1 MKKILKPLLIVI
13 AIIVVGALLIKP
25 TLNKINYGIDLQGG
39 FEILYKIEPLEK
51 GKEITEDDLDKT
63 YKAIVNRID
72 TLGVSEPVIAFEGDN
87 LIRIQLPGVSN
98 EEEARQRISTT
109 AVLSFRDTNDKL
121 LMTSDIL
128 GNNGAS
134 LTQDSQSFQYEVKL
148 DIKDTT
154 KFYEV
159 TKKISERSNGNNMIV
174 IWLDYDEE
182 LDSYEN
188 EKETCG
194 KDSNMKCISAASVKE
209 GLDGGSVV
217 IQGNFTKEEAQTLV
231 DLINS
236 GSLPTKLSEE
246 ATPKSVSP
254 SFGAETI
261 TKTGIAGI
269 ITFALIALILIFKYR
284 ISGVIGTVCLFVYAL
299 LVFIIY
305 NAVGGV
311 LTLTGIAA
319 LVLGIGIGMAVDSI
333 IISNDRIKD
342 ELRKG
347 KKLIP
352 AVNEGSKNS
361 LKAIIDANVTTLLA
375 GIILYIFGESSVK
388 GFATMLIITIF
399 VTIFACVILYRIL
412 QIMTV
417 KTKLFNDKEKL
428 FIGKV
433 KEIKKFNYAKFAKKP
448 IIVSLSIMAIGLIF
462 VLVRGFNFGVDF
474 TGGTQINLSSS
485 EPLNFNKINE
495 IVKDYDLRDYDTY
508 LNSKTEGYLKLNDT
522 LEEKDEIKIKSEL
535 KALGVDTS
543 VNEISNLVTSN
554 LTKNAI
560 KALLYSMLAII
571 IYVAIR
577 FNFNYAISGILMLV
591 HDLLITLS
599 IFAIF
604 NISVDFIIVASLLT
618 IVGYSINDTIV
629 VFDRIRDNRNK
640 LYKNRKK
647 LTDEELENLVNLSSN
662 ETITRNVWT
671 SITTIA
677 AIVILLCVG
686 LNDILTFNIAILVG
700 LIAGTISSLLIAP
713 KVWMLLERRSMKRP
727 EEDDDDELTEMKVK
741 GVNF

>member
-13 AIIVVGALLIKP
+13 AIITLGAFLIKP
-25 TLNKINYGIDLQGG
+25 TLKNISYGIDLQGG

-51 GKEITEDDLDKT
+51 GKELTEDDLDKT
-63 YKAIVNRID
+63 YTAIVNRID
-72 TLGVSEPVIAFEGDN
+72 TLGVSEPVIAFEGNN

-134 LTQDSQSFQYEVKL
+134 LTQDSKSFQYEVKL
-148 DIKDTT
+148 DIKDTA

-159 TKKISERSNGNNMIV
+159 TKKISQRTNGNNMIV
-174 IWLDYDEE
+174 IWLDYNEE

-188 EKETCG
+188 EKLTCG

-269 ITFALIALILIFKYR
+269 ITFILISLILVFKYR
-284 ISGVIGTVCLFVYAL
+284 ISGLIGSVCLFVYAL
-299 LVFIIY
+299 LVFIVY

-319 LVLGIGIGMAVDSI
+319 LVLGIGMAVDSI

-352 AVNEGSKNS
+352 AVNEGSKSS

-375 GIILYIFGESSVK
+375 GVILYIFGESSVK

-399 VTIFACVILYRIL
+399 VTIFACVILYRVL

-417 KTKLFNDKEKL
+417 KTKVFNDNEKL
-428 FIGKV
+428 FIGSV
-433 KEIKKFNYAKFAKKP
+433 HEVRKFNYVKFAKKP
-448 IIVSLSIMAIGLIF
+448 IIVSLSIIAIGLIF

-485 EPLNFNKINE
+485 EPLNFNKIKE

-522 LEEKDEIKIKSEL
+522 LNEEDEIKVKSEL
-535 KALGVDTS
+535 KALGIDTS
-543 VNEISNLVTSN
+543 VNEISNLVTNN

-560 KALLYSMLAII
+560 KALVYSLIAII
-571 IYVAIR
+571 LYVTIR
-577 FNFNYAISGILMLV
+577 FNFNYAASGILMLL

-647 LTDEELENLVNLSSN
+647 LTEEELENLVNVSSN

-671 SITTIA
+671 SITTVA
-677 AIVILLCVG
+677 AIITLLCVG

-713 KVWMLLERRSMKRP
+713 RVWMLLERRSMDRP
-727 EEDDDDELTEMKVK
+727 EEEDDEPTEMKVK

>member
-13 AIIVVGALLIKP
+13 AIITLGAFLIKP
-25 TLNKINYGIDLQGG
+25 TLKNISYGIDLQGG

-51 GKEITEDDLDKT
+51 GKELTEDDLDKT
-63 YKAIVNRID
+63 YTAIVNRID
-72 TLGVSEPVIAFEGDN
+72 TLGVSEPVIAFEGNN

-134 LTQDSQSFQYEVKL
+134 LTQDSKSFQYEVKL
-148 DIKDTT
+148 DIKDTA

-159 TKKISERSNGNNMIV
+159 TKKISQRTNGNNMIV
-174 IWLDYDEE
+174 IWLDYNEE

-188 EKETCG
+188 EKLTCG

-269 ITFALIALILIFKYR
+269 ITFILISLILVFKYR
-284 ISGVIGTVCLFVYAL
+284 ISGLIGSVCLFVYAL

-319 LVLGIGIGMAVDSI
+319 LVLGIGMAVDSI

-352 AVNEGSKNS
+352 AVNEGSKSS

-375 GIILYIFGESSVK
+375 GVILYIFGESSVK

-399 VTIFACVILYRIL
+399 VTIFACVILYRVL

-417 KTKLFNDKEKL
+417 KTKVFNDNEKL
-428 FIGKV
+428 FIGSV
-433 KEIKKFNYAKFAKKP
+433 HEVRKFNYVKFAKKP
-448 IIVSLSIMAIGLIF
+448 IIVSLSIIAIGLIF

-485 EPLNFNKINE
+485 EPLNFNKIKE

-522 LEEKDEIKIKSEL
+522 LNEEDEIKVKSEL
-535 KALGVDTS
+535 KALGIDTS
-543 VNEISNLVTSN
+543 VNEISNLVTNN

-560 KALLYSMLAII
+560 KALIYSIIAII
-571 IYVAIR
+571 LYVTIR
-577 FNFNYAISGILMLV
+577 FNFNYAASGILMLL

-640 LYKNRKK
+640 LYKNKKK
-647 LTDEELENLVNLSSN
+647 LTEEELENLVNVSSN

-671 SITTIA
+671 SITTVA
-677 AIVILLCVG
+677 AIITLLCVG
-686 LNDILTFNIAILVG
+686 LNDILTFNIAILIG

-713 KVWMLLERRSMKRP
+713 KVWMLLERRSMDRP
-727 EEDDDDELTEMKVK
+727 EEEDDEPTEMKVK

>member
-13 AIIVVGALLIKP
+13 VIITLGAFLIKP
-25 TLNKINYGIDLQGG
+25 TLKNISYGIDLQGG

-51 GKEITEDDLDKT
+51 GKELTEEDLDKT
-63 YKAIVNRID
+63 YTAIVNRID
-72 TLGVSEPVIAFEGDN
+72 TLGVSEPVIAFEGNN

-134 LTQDSQSFQYEVKL
+134 LTQDSKSFQYEVKL
-148 DIKDTT
+148 DIKDTA

-159 TKKISERSNGNNMIV
+159 TKKISQRTNGNNMIV
-174 IWLDYDEE
+174 IWLDYNEE

-188 EKETCG
+188 EKLTCG

-269 ITFALIALILIFKYR
+269 ITFILISLILVFKYR
-284 ISGVIGTVCLFVYAL
+284 ISGLIGSVCLFVYAL

-319 LVLGIGIGMAVDSI
+319 LVLGIGMAVDSI

-352 AVNEGSKNS
+352 AVNEGSKSS
-361 LKAIIDANVTTLLA
+361 LKAIIDANVTTLLV
-375 GIILYIFGESSVK
+375 GVILYIFGESSVK

-399 VTIFACVILYRIL
+399 VTIFACVILYRVL

-417 KTKLFNDKEKL
+417 KTKVFNDNEKL
-428 FIGKV
+428 FIGSV
-433 KEIKKFNYAKFAKKP
+433 HEIRKFNYAKFAKKP
-448 IIVSLSIMAIGLIF
+448 IIVSLSIITIGLIF

-485 EPLNFNKINE
+485 EPLNFNKIKE

-522 LEEKDEIKIKSEL
+522 LNEEDEIKVKSEL
-535 KALGVDTS
+535 KALGIDTS
-543 VNEISNLVTSN
+543 VNEISNLVTNN

-560 KALLYSMLAII
+560 KALIYSIIAII
-571 IYVAIR
+571 LYVTIR
-577 FNFNYAISGILMLV
+577 FNFNYAASGILMLL

-640 LYKNRKK
+640 LYKNKKK
-647 LTDEELENLVNLSSN
+647 LTEEELENLVNVSSN

-671 SITTIA
+671 SITTVT
-677 AIVILLCVG
+677 AIITLLCVG

-713 KVWMLLERRSMKRP
+713 KVWMLLERRSMDRP
-727 EEDDDDELTEMKVK
+727 EEEDDEPTEMKVK

>member
-13 AIIVVGALLIKP
+13 AIITLGAFLIKP
-25 TLNKINYGIDLQGG
+25 TLKNISYGIDLQGG

-51 GKEITEDDLDKT
+51 GKELTEDDLDKT
-63 YKAIVNRID
+63 YTAIVNRID
-72 TLGVSEPVIAFEGDN
+72 TLGVSEPVIAFEGNN

-134 LTQDSQSFQYEVKL
+134 LTQDSKSFQYEVKL
-148 DIKDTT
+148 DIKDTA

-159 TKKISERSNGNNMIV
+159 TKKISQRTNGNNMIV
-174 IWLDYDEE
+174 IWLDYNEE

-188 EKETCG
+188 EKLTCG

-269 ITFALIALILIFKYR
+269 ITFILISLILVFKYR
-284 ISGVIGTVCLFVYAL
+284 ISGLIGSVCLFVYAL

-319 LVLGIGIGMAVDSI
+319 LVLGIGMAVDSI

-352 AVNEGSKNS
+352 AVNEGSKSS

-375 GIILYIFGESSVK
+375 GVILYIFGESSVK

-417 KTKLFNDKEKL
+417 KTKAFNEKEKL
-428 FIGKV
+428 FIGSV
-433 KEIKKFNYAKFAKKP
+433 HEVRKFNYAKFAKKP
-448 IIVSLSIMAIGLIF
+448 IIVSLSIIAIGLIF

-485 EPLNFNKINE
+485 EPLNFNKIKE

-522 LEEKDEIKIKSEL
+522 LNEEDEIKVKSEL
-535 KALGVDTS
+535 KALGIDTS
-543 VNEISNLVTSN
+543 VNEISNLVTNN

-560 KALLYSMLAII
+560 KALVYSLIAII
-571 IYVAIR
+571 LYVTIR
-577 FNFNYAISGILMLV
+577 FNFNYAASGILMLL

-629 VFDRIRDNRNK
+629 VFDRIRDNRKK

-647 LTDEELENLVNLSSN
+647 LTDEELENLVNVSSN

-677 AIVILLCVG
+677 AIITLLCVG
-686 LNDILTFNIAILVG
+686 LNDILTFNIAILIG

-713 KVWMLLERRSMKRP
+713 KVWMLLERRSMDRP
-727 EEDDDDELTEMKVK
+727 EEEDDEPTEMKVK

>member
-13 AIIVVGALLIKP
+13 AIITLGAFLIKP
-25 TLNKINYGIDLQGG
+25 TLKNISYGIDLQGG

-51 GKEITEDDLDKT
+51 GKELTEDDLDKT
-63 YKAIVNRID
+63 YTAIVNRID
-72 TLGVSEPVIAFEGDN
+72 TLGVSEPVIAFEGNN

-134 LTQDSQSFQYEVKL
+134 LTQDSKSFQYEVKL
-148 DIKDTT
+148 DIKDTA

-159 TKKISERSNGNNMIV
+159 TKKISQRTNGNNMIV
-174 IWLDYDEE
+174 IWLDYNEE

-188 EKETCG
+188 EKLTCG

-269 ITFALIALILIFKYR
+269 ITFILISLILVFKYR
-284 ISGVIGTVCLFVYAL
+284 ISGLIGSVCLFVYAL

-319 LVLGIGIGMAVDSI
+319 LVLGIGMAVDSI

-352 AVNEGSKNS
+352 AVNEGSKSS

-375 GIILYIFGESSVK
+375 GVILYIFGESSVK

-399 VTIFACVILYRIL
+399 VTIFACVILYRVL

-417 KTKLFNDKEKL
+417 KTKVFNDNEKL
-428 FIGKV
+428 FIGSV
-433 KEIKKFNYAKFAKKP
+433 HEVRKFNYAKFAKKP
-448 IIVSLSIMAIGLIF
+448 IIVSLSIIAIGLIF

-485 EPLNFNKINE
+485 EPLNFNKIKE

-522 LEEKDEIKIKSEL
+522 LNEEDEIKVKSEL
-535 KALGVDTS
+535 KALGIDTS
-543 VNEISNLVTSN
+543 VNEISNLVTNN

-560 KALLYSMLAII
+560 KALIYSIIAII
-571 IYVAIR
+571 LYVTIR
-577 FNFNYAISGILMLV
+577 FNFNYAASGILMLL

-640 LYKNRKK
+640 LYKNKKK
-647 LTDEELENLVNLSSN
+647 LTEEELENLVNVSSN

-671 SITTIA
+671 SITTVT
-677 AIVILLCVG
+677 AIITLLCVG

-713 KVWMLLERRSMKRP
+713 KVWMLLERRSMDRP
-727 EEDDDDELTEMKVK
+727 EEEDDEPTEMKVK

>member
-319 LVLGIGIGMAVDSI
+319 LVLGIGMAVDSI

-629 VFDRIRDNRNK
+629 VFDRIRDNRDK

>member
-13 AIIVVGALLIKP
+13 AIITLGAFLIKP
-25 TLNKINYGIDLQGG
+25 TLKNISYGIDLQGG

-51 GKEITEDDLDKT
+51 GKELTEDDLDKT
-63 YKAIVNRID
+63 YTAIVNRID
-72 TLGVSEPVIAFEGDN
+72 TLGVSEPVIAFEGNN

-134 LTQDSQSFQYEVKL
+134 LTQDSKSFQYEVKL
-148 DIKDTT
+148 DIKDTA

-159 TKKISERSNGNNMIV
+159 TKKISQRTNGNNMIV
-174 IWLDYDEE
+174 IWLDYNEE

-188 EKETCG
+188 EKLTCG

-269 ITFALIALILIFKYR
+269 ITFILISLILVFKYR
-284 ISGVIGTVCLFVYAL
+284 ISGLIGSVCLFVYAL
-299 LVFIIY
+299 LVFIVY

-319 LVLGIGIGMAVDSI
+319 LVLGIGMAVDSI

-352 AVNEGSKNS
+352 AINEGSKSS

-375 GIILYIFGESSVK
+375 GVILYIFGESSVK

-399 VTIFACVILYRIL
+399 ITIFACVILYRVL

-417 KTKLFNDKEKL
+417 KTKVFNDNEKL
-428 FIGKV
+428 FIGSV
-433 KEIKKFNYAKFAKKP
+433 YEVRKFNYVKFAKKP
-448 IIVSLSIMAIGLIF
+448 IIVSLSIIAIGLIF

-485 EPLNFNKINE
+485 EPLNFNKIKE

-522 LEEKDEIKIKSEL
+522 LNEEDEIKVKSEL
-535 KALGVDTS
+535 KALGIDTS
-543 VNEISNLVTSN
+543 ANEISNLVTNN

-560 KALLYSMLAII
+560 KALIYSIIAII
-571 IYVAIR
+571 LYVTIR
-577 FNFNYAISGILMLV
+577 FNFNYAASGILMLL

-647 LTDEELENLVNLSSN
+647 LTEEELENLVNVSSN
-662 ETITRNVWT
+662 ETIMRNVWT
-671 SITTIA
+671 SITTVA
-677 AIVILLCVG
+677 AIITLLCVG

-713 KVWMLLERRSMKRP
+713 KVWMLLERRSMDRP
-727 EEDDDDELTEMKVK
+727 EEEDDEPTEMKVK

>member
-13 AIIVVGALLIKP
+13 AIITLGAFLIKP
-25 TLNKINYGIDLQGG
+25 TLKNISYGIDLQGG

-51 GKEITEDDLDKT
+51 GKELTEDDLDKT
-63 YKAIVNRID
+63 YTAIVNRID
-72 TLGVSEPVIAFEGDN
+72 TLGVSEPVIAFEGNN

-134 LTQDSQSFQYEVKL
+134 LTQDSKSFQYEVKL
-148 DIKDTT
+148 DIKDTA

-159 TKKISERSNGNNMIV
+159 TKKISQRTNGNNMIV
-174 IWLDYDEE
+174 IWLDYNEE

-261 TKTGIAGI
+261 TKTGIAGL
-269 ITFALIALILIFKYR
+269 ITFILITLILVFKYR
-284 ISGVIGTVCLFVYAL
+284 ISGLIGSVCLFVYSL

-319 LVLGIGIGMAVDSI
+319 LVLGIGMAVDSI

-352 AVNEGSKNS
+352 AVSEGSKSS

-375 GIILYIFGESSVK
+375 GVILYIFGESSVK

-399 VTIFACVILYRIL
+399 ITIFACVILYRVL

-417 KTKLFNDKEKL
+417 KTKVFNENEKL
-428 FIGKV
+428 FIGNV
-433 KEIKKFNYAKFAKKP
+433 HEVRKFNYVKFAKKP

-485 EPLNFNKINE
+485 EPLNFDKIKE

-508 LNSKTEGYLKLNDT
+508 LNSKTEGYLKLNNT
-522 LEEKDEIKIKSEL
+522 LDEEDEIKVKSEL
-535 KALGVDTS
+535 KSLGIDTS
-543 VNEISNLVTSN
+543 ANEISNLVTSN

-560 KALLYSMLAII
+560 KALLYSMIVII
-571 IYVAIR
+571 LYVAIR
-577 FNFNYAISGILMLV
+577 FNFNYAISGILMLL

-647 LTDEELENLVNLSSN
+647 LTDEELENLVNISSN

-677 AIVILLCVG
+677 AIVTLLCVG

-713 KVWMLLERRSMKRP
+713 RVWMLLERRSIDRP
-727 EEDDDDELTEMKVK
+727 EEEDDEPIEMKVK

>member
-13 AIIVVGALLIKP
+13 AIITLGAFLIKP
-25 TLNKINYGIDLQGG
+25 TLKNISYGIDLQGG
-39 FEILYKIEPLEK
+39 FEILYKIEPLER
-51 GKEITEDDLDKT
+51 GKELTEDDLDKT
-63 YKAIVNRID
+63 YTAIVNRID
-72 TLGVSEPVIAFEGDN
+72 TLGVSEPVIAFEGNN

-134 LTQDSQSFQYEVKL
+134 LTQDSKSFQYEVKL
-148 DIKDTT
+148 DIKDTA

-159 TKKISERSNGNNMIV
+159 TKKISQRTNGNNMIV
-174 IWLDYDEE
+174 IWLDYNEE

-188 EKETCG
+188 EKLTCG

-269 ITFALIALILIFKYR
+269 ITFILISLILVFKYR
-284 ISGVIGTVCLFVYAL
+284 ISGLIGSVCLFVYAL

-319 LVLGIGIGMAVDSI
+319 LVLGIGMAVDSI

-352 AVNEGSKNS
+352 AVNEGSKSS

-375 GIILYIFGESSVK
+375 GVILYIFGESSVK

-417 KTKLFNDKEKL
+417 KTKAFNEKEKL
-428 FIGKV
+428 FIGSV
-433 KEIKKFNYAKFAKKP
+433 HEVRKFNYAKFAKKP
-448 IIVSLSIMAIGLIF
+448 IIVSLSIIAIGLIF

-485 EPLNFNKINE
+485 EPLNFNKIKE

-522 LEEKDEIKIKSEL
+522 LNEEDEIKVKSEL
-535 KALGVDTS
+535 KALGIDTS
-543 VNEISNLVTSN
+543 VNEISNLVTNN

-560 KALLYSMLAII
+560 KALLYSIIAII
-571 IYVAIR
+571 LYVTIR
-577 FNFNYAISGILMLV
+577 FNFNYAASGILMLL

-629 VFDRIRDNRNK
+629 VFDRIRDNRKK

-647 LTDEELENLVNLSSN
+647 LTDEELENLVNVSSN

-677 AIVILLCVG
+677 AIVTLLCVG
-686 LNDILTFNIAILVG
+686 LNDILTFNIAILIG

-713 KVWMLLERRSMKRP
+713 RVWMLLERRSMDRP
-727 EEDDDDELTEMKVK
+727 EEEDDEPTEMKVK

>member
-13 AIIVVGALLIKP
+13 VIITLGAFLIKP
-25 TLNKINYGIDLQGG
+25 TLKNISYGIDLQGG

-51 GKEITEDDLDKT
+51 GKELTEEDLDKT
-63 YKAIVNRID
+63 YTAIVNRID
-72 TLGVSEPVIAFEGDN
+72 TLGVSEPVIAFEGNN

-134 LTQDSQSFQYEVKL
+134 LTQDSKSFQYEVKL
-148 DIKDTT
+148 DIKDTA

-159 TKKISERSNGNNMIV
+159 TKKISQRTNGNNMIV
-174 IWLDYDEE
+174 IWLDYNEE

-188 EKETCG
+188 EKLTCG

-269 ITFALIALILIFKYR
+269 ITFILISLILVFKYR
-284 ISGVIGTVCLFVYAL
+284 ISGLIGSVCLFVYAL

-319 LVLGIGIGMAVDSI
+319 LVLGIGMAVDSI

-352 AVNEGSKNS
+352 AVNEGSKSS
-361 LKAIIDANVTTLLA
+361 LKAIIDANVTTLLV
-375 GIILYIFGESSVK
+375 GVILYIFGESSVK

-399 VTIFACVILYRIL
+399 VTIFACVILYRVL

-417 KTKLFNDKEKL
+417 KTKVFNDNEKL
-428 FIGKV
+428 FIGSV
-433 KEIKKFNYAKFAKKP
+433 HEVRKFNYVKFAKKP
-448 IIVSLSIMAIGLIF
+448 IIVSLSIITIGLIF

-485 EPLNFNKINE
+485 EPLNFNKIKE

-522 LEEKDEIKIKSEL
+522 LNEEDEIKVKSEL
-535 KALGVDTS
+535 KALGIDTS

-560 KALLYSMLAII
+560 KALIYSIIAII
-571 IYVAIR
+571 LYVTIR
-577 FNFNYAISGILMLV
+577 FNFNYAASGILMLL

-640 LYKNRKK
+640 LYKNKKK
-647 LTDEELENLVNLSSN
+647 LTEEELENLVNVSSN

-671 SITTIA
+671 SITTVA
-677 AIVILLCVG
+677 AIITLLCVG

-713 KVWMLLERRSMKRP
+713 KVWMLLERRSMDRP
-727 EEDDDDELTEMKVK
+727 EEEDDEPTEMKVK

>member
-1 MKKILKPLLIVI
+1 MKKILKPLIIVI
-13 AIIVVGALLIKP
+13 AIITLGAFLIKP
-25 TLNKINYGIDLQGG
+25 TLNKISYGIDLQGG

-72 TLGVSEPVIAFEGDN
+72 TLGVSEPVIAFEGSN

-128 GNNGAS
+128 GNSGAS

-148 DIKDTT
+148 DIKDTS

-174 IWLDYDEE
+174 IWLDYNEE

-209 GLDGGSVV
+209 GLNSGSVV

-269 ITFALIALILIFKYR
+269 ITFIAIALILIFKYR
-284 ISGVIGTVCLFVYAL
+284 LSGVIGTVCLFVYAL
-299 LVFIIY
+299 LVFIVY

-319 LVLGIGIGMAVDSI
+319 LVLGIGMAVDSI

-342 ELRKG
+342 ELRNG
-347 KKLIP
+347 KKIIP
-352 AVNEGSKNS
+352 ATTEGSKNS

-412 QIMTV
+412 QIMVV
-417 KTKLFNDKEKL
+417 KTKLFNGKEKL
-428 FIGKV
+428 FIGKTH
-433 KEIKKFNYAKFAKKP
+433 ETKKFNYVKFSKKP
-448 IIVSLSIMAIGLIF
+448 IIVSLSIISIGLIF

-474 TGGTQINLSSS
+474 TGGTQINLTSSS
-485 EPLNFNKINE
+485 NLNFNKIKE

-522 LEEKDEIKIKSEL
+522 LDEKEEIKIKSEL
-535 KALGVDTS
+535 KELGVETS
-543 VNEISNLVTSN
+543 INEISNLVTSN

-560 KALLYSMLAII
+560 KALLYSMIAII
-571 IYVAIR
+571 LYVAIR
-577 FNFNYAISGILMLV
+577 FNINYAISGILMLV

-629 VFDRIRDNRNK
+629 VFDRIRDNRK
-640 LYKNRKK
+640 KMYKNKKK
-647 LTDEELENLVNLSSN
+647 LTNEELENLVNLSSN
-662 ETITRNVWT
+662 ETFSRNLWT

-700 LIAGTISSLLIAP
+700 LIAGTVSSLLIAP
-713 KVWMLLERRSMKRP
+713 RVWMLLERRSMNRP
-727 EEDDDDELTEMKVK
+727 EEEDDEPIEMKVK

>member
-13 AIIVVGALLIKP
+13 AIITLGAFLIKP
-25 TLNKINYGIDLQGG
+25 TLKNISYGIDLQGG

-51 GKEITEDDLDKT
+51 GKELTEDDLDKT
-63 YKAIVNRID
+63 YTAIVNRID
-72 TLGVSEPVIAFEGDN
+72 TLGVSEPVIAFEGNN

-134 LTQDSQSFQYEVKL
+134 LTQDSKSFQYEVKL
-148 DIKDTT
+148 DIKDTA

-159 TKKISERSNGNNMIV
+159 TKKISQRTNGNNMIV
-174 IWLDYDEE
+174 IWLDYNEE

-261 TKTGIAGI
+261 TKTGIAGL
-269 ITFALIALILIFKYR
+269 ITFVLITLILVFKYR
-284 ISGVIGTVCLFVYAL
+284 ISGFIGSVCLFVYSL

-319 LVLGIGIGMAVDSI
+319 LVLGIGMAVDSI

-352 AVNEGSKNS
+352 AVSEGSKSS

-375 GIILYIFGESSVK
+375 GVILYIFGESSVK

-399 VTIFACVILYRIL
+399 ITIFACVILYRVL

-417 KTKLFNDKEKL
+417 KTKAFNENEKL
-428 FIGKV
+428 FIGNV
-433 KEIKKFNYAKFAKKP
+433 HEVRKFNYVKFAKKP

-485 EPLNFNKINE
+485 EPLNFDKIKD

-522 LEEKDEIKIKSEL
+522 LDEEDEIKVKSEL
-535 KALGVDTS
+535 KSLGIDTS
-543 VNEISNLVTSN
+543 ANEISNLVTSN

-560 KALLYSMLAII
+560 KALLYSMIVII
-571 IYVAIR
+571 LYVAIR
-577 FNFNYAISGILMLV
+577 FNFNYAISGILMLL

-618 IVGYSINDTIV
+618 IVGYSINNTIV

-647 LTDEELENLVNLSSN
+647 LTDEELENLVNISSN

-671 SITTIA
+671 SITTLA
-677 AIVILLCVG
+677 AIVTLLCVG

-713 KVWMLLERRSMKRP
+713 RVWMLLERRSMDRP
-727 EEDDDDELTEMKVK
+727 EEEDDEPIEMKVK

>member
-13 AIIVVGALLIKP
+13 AIITLGAFLIKP
-25 TLNKINYGIDLQGG
+25 TLKNISYGIDLQGG

-51 GKEITEDDLDKT
+51 GKELTEDDLDKT
-63 YKAIVNRID
+63 YTAIVNRID
-72 TLGVSEPVIAFEGDN
+72 TLGVSEPVIAFEGNN

-134 LTQDSQSFQYEVKL
+134 LTQDSKSFQYEVKL
-148 DIKDTT
+148 DIKDTA

-159 TKKISERSNGNNMIV
+159 TKKISQRTNGNNMIV
-174 IWLDYDEE
+174 IWLDYNEE

-261 TKTGIAGI
+261 TKTGIAGL
-269 ITFALIALILIFKYR
+269 ITFILITLILVFKYR
-284 ISGVIGTVCLFVYAL
+284 ISGFIGSVCLFVYSL

-319 LVLGIGIGMAVDSI
+319 LVLGIGMAVDSI

-352 AVNEGSKNS
+352 AVSEGSKSS

-375 GIILYIFGESSVK
+375 GVILYIFGESSVK

-399 VTIFACVILYRIL
+399 ITIFACVILYRVL

-417 KTKLFNDKEKL
+417 KTKAFNENEKL
-428 FIGKV
+428 FIGNV
-433 KEIKKFNYAKFAKKP
+433 HEVRKFNYVKFAKKP

-485 EPLNFNKINE
+485 EPLNFDKIKE

-522 LEEKDEIKIKSEL
+522 LDEEDEIKVKSEL
-535 KALGVDTS
+535 KSLGIDTS
-543 VNEISNLVTSN
+543 ANEISNLVTSN

-560 KALLYSMLAII
+560 KALLYSMIVII
-571 IYVAIR
+571 LYVAIR
-577 FNFNYAISGILMLV
+577 FNFNYAISGILMLL

-618 IVGYSINDTIV
+618 IVGYSINNTIV

-647 LTDEELENLVNLSSN
+647 LTDEELENLVNVSSN

-671 SITTIA
+671 SITTLA
-677 AIVILLCVG
+677 AIVTLLCVG

-713 KVWMLLERRSMKRP
+713 RVWMLLERRSMDRP
-727 EEDDDDELTEMKVK
+727 EEEDDEPIEMKVK

>member
-13 AIIVVGALLIKP
+13 AIITLGAFLIKP
-25 TLNKINYGIDLQGG
+25 TLKNISYGIDLQGG

-51 GKEITEDDLDKT
+51 GKELTEDDLDKT
-63 YKAIVNRID
+63 YTAIVNRID
-72 TLGVSEPVIAFEGDN
+72 TLGVSEPVIAFEGNN

-134 LTQDSQSFQYEVKL
+134 LTQDSKSFQYEVKL
-148 DIKDTT
+148 DIKDTA

-159 TKKISERSNGNNMIV
+159 TKKISQRTNGNNMIV
-174 IWLDYDEE
+174 IWLDYNEE

-188 EKETCG
+188 EKLTCG

-269 ITFALIALILIFKYR
+269 ITFILISLILVFKYR
-284 ISGVIGTVCLFVYAL
+284 ISGLIGSVCLFVYAL

-319 LVLGIGIGMAVDSI
+319 LVLGIGMAVDSI

-352 AVNEGSKNS
+352 AVSEGSKSS

-375 GIILYIFGESSVK
+375 GVILYIFGESSVK

-417 KTKLFNDKEKL
+417 KTKAFNEKEKL
-428 FIGKV
+428 FIGSV
-433 KEIKKFNYAKFAKKP
+433 HEVRKFNYAKFAKKP
-448 IIVSLSIMAIGLIF
+448 IIVSLSIIAIGLIF

-485 EPLNFNKINE
+485 EPLNFNKIKE

-522 LEEKDEIKIKSEL
+522 LNEEDEIKVKSEL
-535 KALGVDTS
+535 KALGIDTS
-543 VNEISNLVTSN
+543 VNEISNLVTNN

-560 KALLYSMLAII
+560 KALVYSLIAII
-571 IYVAIR
+571 LYVTIR
-577 FNFNYAISGILMLV
+577 FNFNYAASGILMLL

-629 VFDRIRDNRNK
+629 VFDRIRDNRKK

-647 LTDEELENLVNLSSN
+647 LTDEELENLVNVSSN

-677 AIVILLCVG
+677 AIVTLLCVG
-686 LNDILTFNIAILVG
+686 LNDILTFNIAILIG

-713 KVWMLLERRSMKRP
+713 RVWMLLERRSMDRP
-727 EEDDDDELTEMKVK
+727 EEEDDEPTEMKVK

>member
-13 AIIVVGALLIKP
+13 AIITLGAFLIKP
-25 TLNKINYGIDLQGG
+25 TLKNISYGIDLQGG

-51 GKEITEDDLDKT
+51 GKELTEDDLDKT
-63 YKAIVNRID
+63 YTAIVNRID
-72 TLGVSEPVIAFEGDN
+72 TLGVSEPVIAFEGNN

-134 LTQDSQSFQYEVKL
+134 LTQDSKSFQYEVKL
-148 DIKDTT
+148 DIKDTA

-159 TKKISERSNGNNMIV
+159 TKKISQRTNGNNMIV
-174 IWLDYDEE
+174 IWLDYNEE

-188 EKETCG
+188 EKLTCG

-269 ITFALIALILIFKYR
+269 ITFILISLILVFKYR
-284 ISGVIGTVCLFVYAL
+284 ISGLIGSVCLFVYAL

-319 LVLGIGIGMAVDSI
+319 LVLGIGMAVDSI

-352 AVNEGSKNS
+352 AVNEGSKSS

-375 GIILYIFGESSVK
+375 GVILYIFGESSVK

-399 VTIFACVILYRIL
+399 ITIFACVILYRVL

-417 KTKLFNDKEKL
+417 KTKVFNDNEKL
-428 FIGKV
+428 FIGSV
-433 KEIKKFNYAKFAKKP
+433 HEVRKFNYVKFAKKP
-448 IIVSLSIMAIGLIF
+448 IIVSLSIIAIGLIF

-485 EPLNFNKINE
+485 EPLNFNKIKE

-522 LEEKDEIKIKSEL
+522 LNEEDEIKVKSEL
-535 KALGVDTS
+535 KALGIDTS
-543 VNEISNLVTSN
+543 ANEISNLVTNN

-560 KALLYSMLAII
+560 KALIYSIIAII
-571 IYVAIR
+571 LYVTIR
-577 FNFNYAISGILMLV
+577 FNFNYAASGILMLL

-640 LYKNRKK
+640 LYKNKKK
-647 LTDEELENLVNLSSN
+647 LTEEELENLVNVSSN

-671 SITTIA
+671 SITTVA
-677 AIVILLCVG
+677 AIITLLCVG

-713 KVWMLLERRSMKRP
+713 KVWMLLERRSMDRP
-727 EEDDDDELTEMKVK
+727 EEEDDEPTEMKVK

>member
-13 AIIVVGALLIKP
+13 AIITLGAFLIKP
-25 TLNKINYGIDLQGG
+25 TLKNISYGIDLQGG

-51 GKEITEDDLDKT
+51 GKELTEDDLDKT
-63 YKAIVNRID
+63 YTAIVNRID
-72 TLGVSEPVIAFEGDN
+72 TLGVSEPVIAFEGNN

-134 LTQDSQSFQYEVKL
+134 LTQDSKSFQYEVKL
-148 DIKDTT
+148 DIKDTA

-159 TKKISERSNGNNMIV
+159 TKKISQRTNGNNMIV
-174 IWLDYDEE
+174 IWLDYNEE

-261 TKTGIAGI
+261 TKTGIAGL
-269 ITFALIALILIFKYR
+269 ITFVLITLILVFKYR
-284 ISGVIGTVCLFVYAL
+284 ISGFIGSVCLFVYSL

-319 LVLGIGIGMAVDSI
+319 LVLGIGMAVDSI

-352 AVNEGSKNS
+352 AVSEGSKSS

-375 GIILYIFGESSVK
+375 GVILYIFGESSVK

-399 VTIFACVILYRIL
+399 ITIFACVILYRVL

-417 KTKLFNDKEKL
+417 KTKAFNENEKL
-428 FIGKV
+428 FIGNV
-433 KEIKKFNYAKFAKKP
+433 HEVRKFNYVKFAKKP

-485 EPLNFNKINE
+485 EPLNFDKIKE

-522 LEEKDEIKIKSEL
+522 LDEEDEIKVKSEL
-535 KALGVDTS
+535 KSLGIDTS
-543 VNEISNLVTSN
+543 ANEISNLVTSN

-560 KALLYSMLAII
+560 KALLYSMIVII
-571 IYVAIR
+571 LYVAIR
-577 FNFNYAISGILMLV
+577 FNFNYAISGILMLL

-618 IVGYSINDTIV
+618 IVGYSINNTIV

-647 LTDEELENLVNLSSN
+647 LTDEELENLVNISSN

-671 SITTIA
+671 SITTLA
-677 AIVILLCVG
+677 AIVTLLCVG

-713 KVWMLLERRSMKRP
+713 RVWMLLERRSMDRP
-727 EEDDDDELTEMKVK
+727 EEEDDEPIEMKVK

>member
-13 AIIVVGALLIKP
+13 AIITLGAFLIKP
-25 TLNKINYGIDLQGG
+25 TLKNISYGIDLQGG

-51 GKEITEDDLDKT
+51 GKELTEDDLDKT
-63 YKAIVNRID
+63 YTAIVNRID
-72 TLGVSEPVIAFEGDN
+72 TLGVSEPVIAFEGNN

-134 LTQDSQSFQYEVKL
+134 LTQDSKSFQYEVKL
-148 DIKDTT
+148 DIKDTA

-159 TKKISERSNGNNMIV
+159 TKKISQRTNGNNMIV
-174 IWLDYDEE
+174 IWLDYNEE

-188 EKETCG
+188 EKLTCG

-269 ITFALIALILIFKYR
+269 ITFILISLILVFKYR
-284 ISGVIGTVCLFVYAL
+284 ISGLIGSVCLFVYAL

-319 LVLGIGIGMAVDSI
+319 LVLGIGMAVDSI

-352 AVNEGSKNS
+352 AVNEGSKSS

-375 GIILYIFGESSVK
+375 GVILYIFGESSVK

-399 VTIFACVILYRIL
+399 VTIFACVILYRVL

-417 KTKLFNDKEKL
+417 KTKAFNEKEKL
-428 FIGKV
+428 FIGSV
-433 KEIKKFNYAKFAKKP
+433 HEVRKFNYAKFAKKP
-448 IIVSLSIMAIGLIF
+448 IIVSLSIIAIGLIF

-485 EPLNFNKINE
+485 EPLNFNKIKE

-522 LEEKDEIKIKSEL
+522 LNEEDEIKVKSEL
-535 KALGVDTS
+535 KALGIDTS
-543 VNEISNLVTSN
+543 VNEISNLVTNN

-560 KALLYSMLAII
+560 KALVYSIIAII
-571 IYVAIR
+571 LYVTIR
-577 FNFNYAISGILMLV
+577 FNFNYAASGILMLL

-647 LTDEELENLVNLSSN
+647 LTEEELENLVNVSSN

-671 SITTIA
+671 SITTVA
-677 AIVILLCVG
+677 AIITLLCVG

-713 KVWMLLERRSMKRP
+713 KVWMLLERRSMDRP
-727 EEDDDDELTEMKVK
+727 EEEDDEPTEMKVK

>member
-13 AIIVVGALLIKP
+13 AIITLGAFLIKP
-25 TLNKINYGIDLQGG
+25 TLKNISYGIDLQGG

-51 GKEITEDDLDKT
+51 GKELTEDDLDKT
-63 YKAIVNRID
+63 YTAIVNRID
-72 TLGVSEPVIAFEGDN
+72 TLGVSEPVIAFEGNN

-134 LTQDSQSFQYEVKL
+134 LTQDSKSFQYEVKL
-148 DIKDTT
+148 DIKDTA

-159 TKKISERSNGNNMIV
+159 TKKISQRTNGNNMIV
-174 IWLDYDEE
+174 IWLDYNEE

-188 EKETCG
+188 EKLTCG

-269 ITFALIALILIFKYR
+269 ITFILISLILVFKYR
-284 ISGVIGTVCLFVYAL
+284 ISGLIGSVCLFVYAL

-319 LVLGIGIGMAVDSI
+319 LVLGIGMAVDSI

-352 AVNEGSKNS
+352 AVNEGSKSS

-375 GIILYIFGESSVK
+375 GVILYIFGESSVK

-417 KTKLFNDKEKL
+417 KTKAFNEKEKL
-428 FIGKV
+428 FIGSV
-433 KEIKKFNYAKFAKKP
+433 HEVRKFNYAKFAKKP
-448 IIVSLSIMAIGLIF
+448 IIVSLSIIAIGLIF

-485 EPLNFNKINE
+485 EPLNFNKIKE

-522 LEEKDEIKIKSEL
+522 LNKEDEIKVKSEL
-535 KALGVDTS
+535 KALGIDTS
-543 VNEISNLVTSN
+543 VNEISNLVTNN

-560 KALLYSMLAII
+560 KALVYSIIAII
-571 IYVAIR
+571 LYVTIR
-577 FNFNYAISGILMLV
+577 FNFNYAASGILMLL

-629 VFDRIRDNRNK
+629 VFDRIRDNRKK

-647 LTDEELENLVNLSSN
+647 LTDEELENLVNVSSN

-677 AIVILLCVG
+677 AIVTLLCVG
-686 LNDILTFNIAILVG
+686 LNDILTFNIAILIG

-713 KVWMLLERRSMKRP
+713 RVWMLLERRSMDRP
-727 EEDDDDELTEMKVK
+727 EEEDDEPTEMKVK

>member
-1 MKKILKPLLIVI
+1 M
-13 AIIVVGALLIKP
+13 
-25 TLNKINYGIDLQGG
+25 
-39 FEILYKIEPLEK
+39 
-51 GKEITEDDLDKT
+51 
-63 YKAIVNRID
+63 
-72 TLGVSEPVIAFEGDN
+72 
-87 LIRIQLPGVSN
+87 
-98 EEEARQRISTT
+98 
-109 AVLSFRDTNDKL
+109 LSFRDTNDKL

-134 LTQDSQSFQYEVKL
+134 LTQDSKSFQYEVKL
-148 DIKDTT
+148 DIKDTA

-159 TKKISERSNGNNMIV
+159 TKKISQRTNGNNMIV
-174 IWLDYDEE
+174 IWLDYNEE

-188 EKETCG
+188 EKLTCG

-269 ITFALIALILIFKYR
+269 ITFILISLILVFKYR
-284 ISGVIGTVCLFVYAL
+284 ISGLIGSVCLFVYAL

-319 LVLGIGIGMAVDSI
+319 LVLGIGMAVDSI

-352 AVNEGSKNS
+352 AVNEGSKSS
-361 LKAIIDANVTTLLA
+361 LKAIIDANVTTLLV
-375 GIILYIFGESSVK
+375 GVILYIFGESSVK

-399 VTIFACVILYRIL
+399 VTIFACVILYRVL

-417 KTKLFNDKEKL
+417 KTKVFNDNEKL
-428 FIGKV
+428 FIGSV
-433 KEIKKFNYAKFAKKP
+433 HEVRKFNYVKFAKKP
-448 IIVSLSIMAIGLIF
+448 IIVSLSIITIGLIF

-485 EPLNFNKINE
+485 EPLNFNKIKE

-522 LEEKDEIKIKSEL
+522 LNEEDEIKVKSEL
-535 KALGVDTS
+535 KALGIDTS

-560 KALLYSMLAII
+560 KALIYSIIAII
-571 IYVAIR
+571 LYVTIR
-577 FNFNYAISGILMLV
+577 FNFNYAASGILMLL

-640 LYKNRKK
+640 LYKNKKK
-647 LTDEELENLVNLSSN
+647 LTEEELENLVNVSSN

-671 SITTIA
+671 SITTVT
-677 AIVILLCVG
+677 AIITLLCVG

-713 KVWMLLERRSMKRP
+713 KVWMLLERRSMDRP
-727 EEDDDDELTEMKVK
+727 EEEDDEPTEMKVK

>member
-13 AIIVVGALLIKP
+13 VIITLGAFLIKP
-25 TLNKINYGIDLQGG
+25 TLKNISYGIDLQGG

-51 GKEITEDDLDKT
+51 GKELTEEDLDKT
-63 YKAIVNRID
+63 YTAIVNRID
-72 TLGVSEPVIAFEGDN
+72 TLGVSEPVIAFEGNN

-134 LTQDSQSFQYEVKL
+134 LTQDSKSFQYEVKL
-148 DIKDTT
+148 DIKDTA

-159 TKKISERSNGNNMIV
+159 TKKISQRTNGNNMIV
-174 IWLDYDEE
+174 IWLDYNEE

-188 EKETCG
+188 EKLTCG

-269 ITFALIALILIFKYR
+269 ITFILISLILVFKYR
-284 ISGVIGTVCLFVYAL
+284 ISGLIGSVCLFVYAL

-319 LVLGIGIGMAVDSI
+319 LVLGIGMAVDSI

-352 AVNEGSKNS
+352 AVNEGSKSS
-361 LKAIIDANVTTLLA
+361 LKAIIDANVTTLLV
-375 GIILYIFGESSVK
+375 GVILYIFGESSVK

-399 VTIFACVILYRIL
+399 VTIFACVILYRVL

-417 KTKLFNDKEKL
+417 KTKVFNDNEKL
-428 FIGKV
+428 FIGSV
-433 KEIKKFNYAKFAKKP
+433 HEVRKFNYVKFAKKP
-448 IIVSLSIMAIGLIF
+448 IIVSLSIITIGLIF

-485 EPLNFNKINE
+485 EPLNFNKIKE

-522 LEEKDEIKIKSEL
+522 LNEEDEIKVKSEL
-535 KALGVDTS
+535 KALGIDTS
-543 VNEISNLVTSN
+543 VNEISNLVTNN

-560 KALLYSMLAII
+560 KALIYSIIAII
-571 IYVAIR
+571 LYVTIR
-577 FNFNYAISGILMLV
+577 FNFNYAASGILMLL

-640 LYKNRKK
+640 LYKNKKK
-647 LTDEELENLVNLSSN
+647 LTEEELENLVNVSSN

-671 SITTIA
+671 SITTVT
-677 AIVILLCVG
+677 AIITLLCVG

-713 KVWMLLERRSMKRP
+713 KVWMLLERRSMDRP
-727 EEDDDDELTEMKVK
+727 EEEDDEPTEMKVK

>member
-13 AIIVVGALLIKP
+13 AIITLGAFLIKP
-25 TLNKINYGIDLQGG
+25 TLKNISYGIDLQGG

-51 GKEITEDDLDKT
+51 GKELTEDDLDKT
-63 YKAIVNRID
+63 YTAIVNRID
-72 TLGVSEPVIAFEGDN
+72 TLGVSEPVIAFEGNN

-134 LTQDSQSFQYEVKL
+134 LTQDSKSFQYEVKL
-148 DIKDTT
+148 DIKDTA

-159 TKKISERSNGNNMIV
+159 TKKISQRTNGNNMIV
-174 IWLDYDEE
+174 IWLDYNEE

-261 TKTGIAGI
+261 TKTGIAGL
-269 ITFALIALILIFKYR
+269 ITFILITLILVFKYR
-284 ISGVIGTVCLFVYAL
+284 ISGFIGSVCLFVYSL

-319 LVLGIGIGMAVDSI
+319 LVLGIGMAVDSI

-352 AVNEGSKNS
+352 AVSEGSKSS

-375 GIILYIFGESSVK
+375 GVILYIFGESSVK

-399 VTIFACVILYRIL
+399 ITIFACVILYRVL

-417 KTKLFNDKEKL
+417 KTKAFNENEKL
-428 FIGKV
+428 FIGNV
-433 KEIKKFNYAKFAKKP
+433 HEVRKFNYVKFAKKP

-485 EPLNFNKINE
+485 EPLNFDKIKE

-522 LEEKDEIKIKSEL
+522 LDEEDEIKVKSEL
-535 KALGVDTS
+535 KSLGIDTS
-543 VNEISNLVTSN
+543 ANEISNLVTSN

-560 KALLYSMLAII
+560 KALLYSMIVII
-571 IYVAIR
+571 LYVAIR
-577 FNFNYAISGILMLV
+577 FNFNYAISGILMLL

-618 IVGYSINDTIV
+618 IVGYSINNTIV

-647 LTDEELENLVNLSSN
+647 LTDEELENLVNISSN

-671 SITTIA
+671 SITTLA
-677 AIVILLCVG
+677 AIVTLLCVG

-713 KVWMLLERRSMKRP
+713 RVWMLLERRSMDRP
-727 EEDDDDELTEMKVK
+727 EEEDDEPIEMKVK

>member
-13 AIIVVGALLIKP
+13 AIITLGAFLIKP
-25 TLNKINYGIDLQGG
+25 TLKNISYGIDLQGG

-51 GKEITEDDLDKT
+51 GKELTEDDLDKT
-63 YKAIVNRID
+63 YTAIVNRID
-72 TLGVSEPVIAFEGDN
+72 TLGVSEPVIAFEGNN

-134 LTQDSQSFQYEVKL
+134 LTQDSKSFQYEVKL
-148 DIKDTT
+148 DIKDTA

-159 TKKISERSNGNNMIV
+159 TKKISQRTNGNNMIV
-174 IWLDYDEE
+174 IWLDYNEE

-261 TKTGIAGI
+261 TKTGIAGL
-269 ITFALIALILIFKYR
+269 ITFILITLILVFKYR
-284 ISGVIGTVCLFVYAL
+284 ISGFIGSVCLFVYSL

-319 LVLGIGIGMAVDSI
+319 LVLGIGMAVDSI

-352 AVNEGSKNS
+352 AVSEGSKSS

-375 GIILYIFGESSVK
+375 GVILYIFGESSVK

-399 VTIFACVILYRIL
+399 ITIFACVILYRVL

-417 KTKLFNDKEKL
+417 KTKAFNENEKL
-428 FIGKV
+428 FIGNV
-433 KEIKKFNYAKFAKKP
+433 HEVRKFNYVKFAKKP

-485 EPLNFNKINE
+485 EPLNFDKIKE

-522 LEEKDEIKIKSEL
+522 LDKEDEIKVKSEL
-535 KALGVDTS
+535 KSLGIDTS
-543 VNEISNLVTSN
+543 ANEISNLVTSN

-560 KALLYSMLAII
+560 KALLYSMIVII
-571 IYVAIR
+571 LYVAIR
-577 FNFNYAISGILMLV
+577 FNFNYAISGILMLL

-618 IVGYSINDTIV
+618 IVGYSINNTIV

-647 LTDEELENLVNLSSN
+647 LTDEELEKLVNISSN

-671 SITTIA
+671 SITTLA
-677 AIVILLCVG
+677 AIVTLLCVG
-686 LNDILTFNIAILVG
+686 LNDILTFNIAILIG

-713 KVWMLLERRSMKRP
+713 RVWMLLERRSMDRP
-727 EEDDDDELTEMKVK
+727 EEEDDEPIEMKVK

>member
-13 AIIVVGALLIKP
+13 AIITLGAFLIKP
-25 TLNKINYGIDLQGG
+25 TLKNISYGIDLQGG

-51 GKEITEDDLDKT
+51 GKELTEDDLDKT
-63 YKAIVNRID
+63 YTAIVNRID
-72 TLGVSEPVIAFEGDN
+72 TLGVSEPVIAFEGNN

-134 LTQDSQSFQYEVKL
+134 LTQDSKSFQYEVKL
-148 DIKDTT
+148 DIKDTA

-159 TKKISERSNGNNMIV
+159 TKKISQRTNGNNMIV
-174 IWLDYDEE
+174 IWLDYNEE

-188 EKETCG
+188 EKLTCG

-269 ITFALIALILIFKYR
+269 ITFILISLILVFKYR
-284 ISGVIGTVCLFVYAL
+284 ISGLIGSVCLFVYAL

-319 LVLGIGIGMAVDSI
+319 LVLGIGMAVDSI

-375 GIILYIFGESSVK
+375 GVILYIFGESSVK

-399 VTIFACVILYRIL
+399 ITIFACVILYRVL

-417 KTKLFNDKEKL
+417 KTKVFNDNEKL
-428 FIGKV
+428 FIGSV
-433 KEIKKFNYAKFAKKP
+433 HEVRKFNYVKFAKKP
-448 IIVSLSIMAIGLIF
+448 IIVSLSIIAIGLIF

-485 EPLNFNKINE
+485 EPLNFNKIKE

-522 LEEKDEIKIKSEL
+522 LNEEDEIKVKSEL
-535 KALGVDTS
+535 KALGIDTS
-543 VNEISNLVTSN
+543 VNEISNLVTNN

-560 KALLYSMLAII
+560 KALIYSIIAII
-571 IYVAIR
+571 LYVTIR
-577 FNFNYAISGILMLV
+577 FNFNYAASGILMLL

-647 LTDEELENLVNLSSN
+647 LTEEELENLVNVSSN

-671 SITTIA
+671 SITTVA
-677 AIVILLCVG
+677 AIITLLCVG

-713 KVWMLLERRSMKRP
+713 KVWMLLERRSMDRP
-727 EEDDDDELTEMKVK
+727 EEEDDEPTEMKVK

>member
-13 AIIVVGALLIKP
+13 AIITLGAFLIKP
-25 TLNKINYGIDLQGG
+25 TLKNISYGIDLQGG
-39 FEILYKIEPLEK
+39 FEILYKIETLEK
-51 GKEITEDDLDKT
+51 GKELTEDDLDKT
-63 YKAIVNRID
+63 YTAIVNRID
-72 TLGVSEPVIAFEGDN
+72 TLGVSEPVIAFEGNN

-134 LTQDSQSFQYEVKL
+134 LTQDSKSFQYEVKL
-148 DIKDTT
+148 DIKDTA

-159 TKKISERSNGNNMIV
+159 TKKISQRTNGNNMIV
-174 IWLDYDEE
+174 IWLDYNEE

-188 EKETCG
+188 EKLTCG

-269 ITFALIALILIFKYR
+269 ITFILISLILVFKYR
-284 ISGVIGTVCLFVYAL
+284 ISGLIGSVCLFVYAL

-319 LVLGIGIGMAVDSI
+319 LVLGIGMAVDSI

-352 AVNEGSKNS
+352 AVNEGSKSS

-375 GIILYIFGESSVK
+375 GVILYIFGESSVK

-399 VTIFACVILYRIL
+399 VTIFACVILYRVL

-417 KTKLFNDKEKL
+417 KTKVFNDNEKL
-428 FIGKV
+428 FIGSV
-433 KEIKKFNYAKFAKKP
+433 HEVRKFNYVKFAKKP
-448 IIVSLSIMAIGLIF
+448 IIVSLSIIAIGLIF

-485 EPLNFNKINE
+485 EPLNFNKIKE

-522 LEEKDEIKIKSEL
+522 LNEEDEIKVKSEL
-535 KALGVDTS
+535 KALGIDTS
-543 VNEISNLVTSN
+543 VNEISNLVTNN

-560 KALLYSMLAII
+560 KALIYSIIAII
-571 IYVAIR
+571 LYVTIR
-577 FNFNYAISGILMLV
+577 FNFNYAASGILMLL

-647 LTDEELENLVNLSSN
+647 LTEEELENLVNVSSN

-671 SITTIA
+671 SITTVA
-677 AIVILLCVG
+677 AIITLLCVG

-713 KVWMLLERRSMKRP
+713 KVWMLLERRSMDRP
-727 EEDDDDELTEMKVK
+727 EEEDDEPTEMKVK

>member
-13 AIIVVGALLIKP
+13 AIITLGAFLIKP
-25 TLNKINYGIDLQGG
+25 TLKNISYGIDLQGG

-51 GKEITEDDLDKT
+51 GKELTEDDLDKT
-63 YKAIVNRID
+63 YTAIVNRID
-72 TLGVSEPVIAFEGDN
+72 TLGVSEPVIAFEGNN

-134 LTQDSQSFQYEVKL
+134 LTQDSKSFQYEVKL
-148 DIKDTT
+148 DIKDTA

-159 TKKISERSNGNNMIV
+159 TKKISQRTNGNNMIV
-174 IWLDYDEE
+174 IWLDYNEE

-188 EKETCG
+188 EKLTCG

-269 ITFALIALILIFKYR
+269 ITFILISLILVFKYR
-284 ISGVIGTVCLFVYAL
+284 ISGLIGSVCLFVYAL

-319 LVLGIGIGMAVDSI
+319 LVLGIGMAVDSI

-352 AVNEGSKNS
+352 AVNEGSKSS

-375 GIILYIFGESSVK
+375 GVILYIFGESSVK

-417 KTKLFNDKEKL
+417 KTKAFNEKEKL
-428 FIGKV
+428 FIGRV
-433 KEIKKFNYAKFAKKP
+433 HETRKFNYAKFAKKP
-448 IIVSLSIMAIGLIF
+448 IIVSLSIIAIGLIF

-485 EPLNFNKINE
+485 EPLNFNKIKE

-522 LEEKDEIKIKSEL
+522 LNEEDEIKVKSEL
-535 KALGVDTS
+535 KALGIDTS
-543 VNEISNLVTSN
+543 VNEISNLVTNN

-560 KALLYSMLAII
+560 KALVYSIIAII
-571 IYVAIR
+571 LYVTIR
-577 FNFNYAISGILMLV
+577 FNFNYAASGILMLL

-629 VFDRIRDNRNK
+629 VFDRIRDNRKK

-647 LTDEELENLVNLSSN
+647 LTDEELENLVNVSSN

-677 AIVILLCVG
+677 AIVTLLCVG
-686 LNDILTFNIAILVG
+686 LNDILTFNIAILIG

-713 KVWMLLERRSMKRP
+713 RVWMLLERRSMDRP
-727 EEDDDDELTEMKVK
+727 EEEDDEPTEMKVK

>member
-13 AIIVVGALLIKP
+13 VIITLGAFLIKP
-25 TLNKINYGIDLQGG
+25 TLKNISYGIDLQGG

-51 GKEITEDDLDKT
+51 GKELTEEDLDKT
-63 YKAIVNRID
+63 YTAIVNRID
-72 TLGVSEPVIAFEGDN
+72 TLGVSEPVIAFEGNN

-134 LTQDSQSFQYEVKL
+134 LTQDSKSFQYEVKL
-148 DIKDTT
+148 DIKDTA

-159 TKKISERSNGNNMIV
+159 TKKISQRTNGNNMIV
-174 IWLDYDEE
+174 IWLDYNEE

-188 EKETCG
+188 EKLTCG

-269 ITFALIALILIFKYR
+269 ITFILISLILVFKYR
-284 ISGVIGTVCLFVYAL
+284 ISGLIGSVCLFVYAL

-319 LVLGIGIGMAVDSI
+319 LVLGIGMAVDSI

-352 AVNEGSKNS
+352 AVNEGSKSS
-361 LKAIIDANVTTLLA
+361 LKAIIDANVTTLLV
-375 GIILYIFGESSVK
+375 GVILYIFGESSVK

-399 VTIFACVILYRIL
+399 VTIFACVILYRVL

-417 KTKLFNDKEKL
+417 KTKVFNDNEKL
-428 FIGKV
+428 FIGSV
-433 KEIKKFNYAKFAKKP
+433 HEVRKFNYVKFAKKP
-448 IIVSLSIMAIGLIF
+448 IIVSLSIIAIGLIF

-485 EPLNFNKINE
+485 EPLNFNKIKE

-522 LEEKDEIKIKSEL
+522 LNEEDEIKVKSEL
-535 KALGVDTS
+535 KALGIDTS

-560 KALLYSMLAII
+560 KALIYSIIAII
-571 IYVAIR
+571 LYVTIR
-577 FNFNYAISGILMLV
+577 FNFNYAASGILMLL

-640 LYKNRKK
+640 LYKNKKK
-647 LTDEELENLVNLSSN
+647 LTEEELENLVNVSSN

-671 SITTIA
+671 SITTVA
-677 AIVILLCVG
+677 AIITLLCVG

-713 KVWMLLERRSMKRP
+713 KVWMLLERRSMDRP
-727 EEDDDDELTEMKVK
+727 EEEDDEPTEMKVK

>member
-13 AIIVVGALLIKP
+13 VIITLGAFLIKP
-25 TLNKINYGIDLQGG
+25 TLKNISYGIDLQGG

-51 GKEITEDDLDKT
+51 GKELTEEDLDKT
-63 YKAIVNRID
+63 YTAIVNRID
-72 TLGVSEPVIAFEGDN
+72 TLGVSEPVIAFEGNN

-134 LTQDSQSFQYEVKL
+134 LTQDSKSFQYEVKL
-148 DIKDTT
+148 DIKDTA

-159 TKKISERSNGNNMIV
+159 TKKISQRTNGNNMIV
-174 IWLDYDEE
+174 IWLDYNEE

-188 EKETCG
+188 EKLTCG

-269 ITFALIALILIFKYR
+269 ITFILISLILVFKYR
-284 ISGVIGTVCLFVYAL
+284 ISGLIGSVCLFVYAL

-319 LVLGIGIGMAVDSI
+319 LVLGIGMAVDSI

-347 KKLIP
+347 KKLIL
-352 AVNEGSKNS
+352 AVNEGSKSS
-361 LKAIIDANVTTLLA
+361 LKAIIDANVTTLLV
-375 GIILYIFGESSVK
+375 GVILYIFGESSVK

-399 VTIFACVILYRIL
+399 VTIFACVILYRVL

-417 KTKLFNDKEKL
+417 KTKVFNDNEKL
-428 FIGKV
+428 FIGSV
-433 KEIKKFNYAKFAKKP
+433 HEVRKFNYVKFAKKP
-448 IIVSLSIMAIGLIF
+448 IIVSLSIITIGLIF

-485 EPLNFNKINE
+485 EPLNFNKIKE

-522 LEEKDEIKIKSEL
+522 LNEEDEIKVKSEL
-535 KALGVDTS
+535 KALGIDTS

-560 KALLYSMLAII
+560 KALIYSIIAII
-571 IYVAIR
+571 LYVTIR
-577 FNFNYAISGILMLV
+577 FNFNYAASGILMLL

-647 LTDEELENLVNLSSN
+647 LTEEELENLVNVSSN

-671 SITTIA
+671 SITTVT
-677 AIVILLCVG
+677 AIITLLCVG

-713 KVWMLLERRSMKRP
+713 KVWMLLERRSMDRP
-727 EEDDDDELTEMKVK
+727 EEEDDEPTEMKVK

>member
-13 AIIVVGALLIKP
+13 AIITLGAFLIKP
-25 TLNKINYGIDLQGG
+25 TLKNISYGIDLQGG

-51 GKEITEDDLDKT
+51 GKELTEDDLDKT
-63 YKAIVNRID
+63 YTAIVNRID
-72 TLGVSEPVIAFEGDN
+72 TLGVSEPVIAFEGNN

-134 LTQDSQSFQYEVKL
+134 LTQDSKSFQYEVKL
-148 DIKDTT
+148 DIKDTA

-159 TKKISERSNGNNMIV
+159 TKKISQRTNGNNMIV
-174 IWLDYDEE
+174 IWLDYNEE

-188 EKETCG
+188 EKLTCG

-269 ITFALIALILIFKYR
+269 ITFILISLILVFKYR
-284 ISGVIGTVCLFVYAL
+284 ISGLIGSVCLFVYAL
-299 LVFIIY
+299 LVFIVY

-319 LVLGIGIGMAVDSI
+319 LVLGIGMAVDSI

-352 AVNEGSKNS
+352 AVNEGSKSS

-375 GIILYIFGESSVK
+375 GVILYIFGESSVK

-399 VTIFACVILYRIL
+399 ITIFACVILYRVL

-417 KTKLFNDKEKL
+417 KTKVFNDNEKL
-428 FIGKV
+428 FIGSV
-433 KEIKKFNYAKFAKKP
+433 HEVRKFNYVKFAKKP
-448 IIVSLSIMAIGLIF
+448 IIVSLSIIAIGLIF

-485 EPLNFNKINE
+485 EPLNFNKIKE

-522 LEEKDEIKIKSEL
+522 LNEEDEIKVKSEL
-535 KALGVDTS
+535 KALGIDTS
-543 VNEISNLVTSN
+543 ANEISNLVTNN

-560 KALLYSMLAII
+560 KALIYSIIAII
-571 IYVAIR
+571 LYVTIR
-577 FNFNYAISGILMLV
+577 FNFNYAASGILMLL

-647 LTDEELENLVNLSSN
+647 LTEEELENLVNVSSN

-671 SITTIA
+671 SITTVA
-677 AIVILLCVG
+677 AIITLLCVG

-713 KVWMLLERRSMKRP
+713 RVWMLLERRSMDRP
-727 EEDDDDELTEMKVK
+727 EEEDDEPTEMKVK

>member
-13 AIIVVGALLIKP
+13 VIITLGAFLIKP
-25 TLNKINYGIDLQGG
+25 TLKNISYGIDLQGG

-51 GKEITEDDLDKT
+51 GKELTEEDLDKT
-63 YKAIVNRID
+63 YTAIVNRID
-72 TLGVSEPVIAFEGDN
+72 TLGVSEPVIAFEGNN

-134 LTQDSQSFQYEVKL
+134 LTQDSKSFQYEVKL
-148 DIKDTT
+148 DIKDTA

-159 TKKISERSNGNNMIV
+159 TKKISQRTNGNNMIV
-174 IWLDYDEE
+174 IWLDYNEE

-188 EKETCG
+188 EKLTCG

-269 ITFALIALILIFKYR
+269 ITFILISLILVFKYR
-284 ISGVIGTVCLFVYAL
+284 ISGLIGSVCLFVYAL

-319 LVLGIGIGMAVDSI
+319 LVLGIGMAVDSI

-352 AVNEGSKNS
+352 AVNEGSKSS
-361 LKAIIDANVTTLLA
+361 LKAIIDANVTTLLV
-375 GIILYIFGESSVK
+375 GVILYIFGESSVK

-399 VTIFACVILYRIL
+399 VTIFACVILYRVL

-417 KTKLFNDKEKL
+417 KTKVFNDNEKL
-428 FIGKV
+428 FIGSV
-433 KEIKKFNYAKFAKKP
+433 HEVRKFNYVKFAKKP
-448 IIVSLSIMAIGLIF
+448 IIVSLSIIAIGLIF

-485 EPLNFNKINE
+485 EPLNFNKIKE

-522 LEEKDEIKIKSEL
+522 LNEEDEIKVKSEL
-535 KALGVDTS
+535 KALGLS
-543 VNEISNLVTSN
+543 LIHIS
-554 LTKNAI
+554 
-560 KALLYSMLAII
+560 
-571 IYVAIR
+571 
-577 FNFNYAISGILMLV
+577 
-591 HDLLITLS
+591 
-599 IFAIF
+599 
-604 NISVDFIIVASLLT
+604 
-618 IVGYSINDTIV
+618 
-629 VFDRIRDNRNK
+629 
-640 LYKNRKK
+640 
-647 LTDEELENLVNLSSN
+647 EP
-662 ETITRNVWT
+662 TRP
-671 SITTIA
+671 S
-677 AIVILLCVG
+677 
-686 LNDILTFNIAILVG
+686 
-700 LIAGTISSLLIAP
+700 
-713 KVWMLLERRSMKRP
+713 
-727 EEDDDDELTEMKVK
+727 
-741 GVNF
+741 

>member
-13 AIIVVGALLIKP
+13 AIITLGAFLIKP
-25 TLNKINYGIDLQGG
+25 TLKNISYGIDLQGG

-51 GKEITEDDLDKT
+51 GKELTEDDLDKT
-63 YKAIVNRID
+63 YTAIVNRID
-72 TLGVSEPVIAFEGDN
+72 TLGVSEPVIAFEGNN

-134 LTQDSQSFQYEVKL
+134 LTQDSKSFQYEVKL
-148 DIKDTT
+148 DIKDTA

-159 TKKISERSNGNNMIV
+159 TKKISQRTNGNNMIV
-174 IWLDYDEE
+174 IWLDYNEE

-188 EKETCG
+188 EKLTCG

-269 ITFALIALILIFKYR
+269 ITFILISLILVFKYR
-284 ISGVIGTVCLFVYAL
+284 ISGLIGSVCLFVYAL

-319 LVLGIGIGMAVDSI
+319 LVLGIGMAVDSI

-352 AVNEGSKNS
+352 AVNEGSKGS

-375 GIILYIFGESSVK
+375 GVILYIFGESSVK

-417 KTKLFNDKEKL
+417 KTKVFNEKEKL
-428 FIGKV
+428 FIGRV
-433 KEIKKFNYAKFAKKP
+433 HETRKFNYAKFAKKP
-448 IIVSLSIMAIGLIF
+448 IIVSLSIIAIGLIF

-485 EPLNFNKINE
+485 EPLNFNKIKE

-522 LEEKDEIKIKSEL
+522 LNEEDEIKVKSEL
-535 KALGVDTS
+535 KALGIDTS
-543 VNEISNLVTSN
+543 VNEISNLVTNN

-560 KALLYSMLAII
+560 KALVYSIIAII
-571 IYVAIR
+571 LYVTIR
-577 FNFNYAISGILMLV
+577 FNFNYAASGILMLL

-629 VFDRIRDNRNK
+629 VFDRIRDNRKK

-647 LTDEELENLVNLSSN
+647 LTDEELENLVNVSSN

-677 AIVILLCVG
+677 AIVTLLCVG
-686 LNDILTFNIAILVG
+686 LNDILTFNIAILIG

-713 KVWMLLERRSMKRP
+713 RVWMLLERRSMNRP
-727 EEDDDDELTEMKVK
+727 EEEDDEPTEMKVK

>member
-13 AIIVVGALLIKP
+13 AIITLGAFLIKP
-25 TLNKINYGIDLQGG
+25 TLKNISYGIDLQGG

-51 GKEITEDDLDKT
+51 GKELTEDDLDKT
-63 YKAIVNRID
+63 YTAIVNRID
-72 TLGVSEPVIAFEGDN
+72 TLGVSEPVIAFEGNN

-134 LTQDSQSFQYEVKL
+134 LTQDSKSFQYEVKL
-148 DIKDTT
+148 DIKDTA

-159 TKKISERSNGNNMIV
+159 TKKISQRTNGNNMIV
-174 IWLDYDEE
+174 IWLDYNEE

-188 EKETCG
+188 EKLTCG

-269 ITFALIALILIFKYR
+269 ITFILISLILVFKYR
-284 ISGVIGTVCLFVYAL
+284 ISGLIGSVCLFVYAL

-319 LVLGIGIGMAVDSI
+319 LVLGIGMAVDSI

-352 AVNEGSKNS
+352 AVNEGSKSS

-375 GIILYIFGESSVK
+375 GVILYIFGESSVK

-399 VTIFACVILYRIL
+399 ITIFACVILYRVL

-417 KTKLFNDKEKL
+417 KTKVFNDNEKL
-428 FIGKV
+428 FIGSV
-433 KEIKKFNYAKFAKKP
+433 HEVRKFNYAKFAKKP
-448 IIVSLSIMAIGLIF
+448 IIVSLSIITIGLIF

-485 EPLNFNKINE
+485 EPLNFNKIKE

-522 LEEKDEIKIKSEL
+522 LNEEDEIKVKSEL
-535 KALGVDTS
+535 KALGIDTS
-543 VNEISNLVTSN
+543 VNEISNLVTNN

-560 KALLYSMLAII
+560 KALIYSIIAII
-571 IYVAIR
+571 LYVTIR
-577 FNFNYAISGILMLV
+577 FNFNYAASGILMLL

-647 LTDEELENLVNLSSN
+647 LTEEELENLVNVSSN

-671 SITTIA
+671 SITTVA
-677 AIVILLCVG
+677 AIITLLCVG

-713 KVWMLLERRSMKRP
+713 KVWMLLERRSMDRP
-727 EEDDDDELTEMKVK
+727 EEEDDEPTEMKVK

>member
-13 AIIVVGALLIKP
+13 AIITLGAFLIKP
-25 TLNKINYGIDLQGG
+25 TLKNISYGIDLQGG

-51 GKEITEDDLDKT
+51 GKELTEDDLDKT
-63 YKAIVNRID
+63 YTAIVNRID
-72 TLGVSEPVIAFEGDN
+72 TLGVSEPVIAFEGNN

-134 LTQDSQSFQYEVKL
+134 LTQDSKSFQYEVKL
-148 DIKDTT
+148 DIKDTA

-159 TKKISERSNGNNMIV
+159 TKKISQRTNGNNMIV
-174 IWLDYDEE
+174 IWLDYNEE

-188 EKETCG
+188 EKLTCG

-269 ITFALIALILIFKYR
+269 ITFILISLILVFKYR
-284 ISGVIGTVCLFVYAL
+284 ISGLIGSVCLFVYAL

-319 LVLGIGIGMAVDSI
+319 LVLGIGMAVDSI

-352 AVNEGSKNS
+352 AVNEGSKSS

-375 GIILYIFGESSVK
+375 GVILYIFGESSVK

-399 VTIFACVILYRIL
+399 VTIFACVILYRVL

-417 KTKLFNDKEKL
+417 KTKVFNDNEKL
-428 FIGKV
+428 FIGSVHKV
-433 KEIKKFNYAKFAKKP
+433 RKFNYVKFAKKP
-448 IIVSLSIMAIGLIF
+448 IIVSLSIIAIGLIF

-474 TGGTQINLSSS
+474 TGGTQINLSSN
-485 EPLNFNKINE
+485 EPLNFNKIKE

-522 LEEKDEIKIKSEL
+522 LNEEDEIKVKSEL
-535 KALGVDTS
+535 KALGIDTS
-543 VNEISNLVTSN
+543 VNEISNLVTNN

-560 KALLYSMLAII
+560 KALIYSIIAII
-571 IYVAIR
+571 LYVTIR
-577 FNFNYAISGILMLV
+577 FNFNYAASGILMLL

-640 LYKNRKK
+640 LYKNKKK
-647 LTDEELENLVNLSSN
+647 LTEEELENLVNVSSN

-671 SITTIA
+671 SITTVA
-677 AIVILLCVG
+677 AIITLLCVG

-713 KVWMLLERRSMKRP
+713 KVWMLLERRSMDRP
-727 EEDDDDELTEMKVK
+727 EEEDDEPTEMKVK

>member
-13 AIIVVGALLIKP
+13 AIITLGAFLIKP
-25 TLNKINYGIDLQGG
+25 TLKNISYGIDLQGG

-51 GKEITEDDLDKT
+51 GKELTEDDLDKT
-63 YKAIVNRID
+63 YTAIVNRID
-72 TLGVSEPVIAFEGDN
+72 TLGVSEPVIAFEGNN

-134 LTQDSQSFQYEVKL
+134 LTQDSKSFQYEVKL
-148 DIKDTT
+148 DIKDTA

-159 TKKISERSNGNNMIV
+159 TKKISQRTNGNNMIV
-174 IWLDYDEE
+174 IWLDYNEE

-188 EKETCG
+188 EKLTCG

-269 ITFALIALILIFKYR
+269 ITFILISLILVFKYR
-284 ISGVIGTVCLFVYAL
+284 ISGLIGSVCLFVYAL

-319 LVLGIGIGMAVDSI
+319 LVLGIGMAVDSI

-352 AVNEGSKNS
+352 AVNEGSKSS

-375 GIILYIFGESSVK
+375 GVILYIFGESSVK

-399 VTIFACVILYRIL
+399 VTIFACVILYRVL

-417 KTKLFNDKEKL
+417 KTKAFNEKEKL
-428 FIGKV
+428 FIGSV
-433 KEIKKFNYAKFAKKP
+433 HEVRKFNYAKFAKKP
-448 IIVSLSIMAIGLIF
+448 IIVSLSIIAIGLIF

-485 EPLNFNKINE
+485 EPLNFNKIKE

-522 LEEKDEIKIKSEL
+522 LNEEDEIKVKSEL
-535 KALGVDTS
+535 KALGIDTS
-543 VNEISNLVTSN
+543 VNEISNLVTNN

-560 KALLYSMLAII
+560 KALVYSIIAII
-571 IYVAIR
+571 LYVTIR
-577 FNFNYAISGILMLV
+577 FNFNYAASGILMLL

-647 LTDEELENLVNLSSN
+647 LTEEELENLVNVSSN

-677 AIVILLCVG
+677 AIVTLLCVG
-686 LNDILTFNIAILVG
+686 LNDILTFNIAILIG

-713 KVWMLLERRSMKRP
+713 KVWMLLERRSMDRP
-727 EEDDDDELTEMKVK
+727 EEEDDEPTEMKVK

>member
-13 AIIVVGALLIKP
+13 AIITLGAFLIKP
-25 TLNKINYGIDLQGG
+25 TLKNISYGIDLQGG

-51 GKEITEDDLDKT
+51 GKELTEDDLDKT
-63 YKAIVNRID
+63 YTAIVNRID
-72 TLGVSEPVIAFEGDN
+72 TLGVSEPVIAFEGNN

-134 LTQDSQSFQYEVKL
+134 LTQDSKSFQYEVKL
-148 DIKDTT
+148 DIKDTA

-159 TKKISERSNGNNMIV
+159 TKKISQRTNGNNMIV
-174 IWLDYDEE
+174 IWLDYNEE

-188 EKETCG
+188 EKLTCG

-269 ITFALIALILIFKYR
+269 ITFILISLILVFKYR
-284 ISGVIGTVCLFVYAL
+284 ISGLIGSVCLFVYAL

-319 LVLGIGIGMAVDSI
+319 LVLGIGMAVDSI

-352 AVNEGSKNS
+352 AVNEGSKSS

-375 GIILYIFGESSVK
+375 GVILYIFGESSVK

-399 VTIFACVILYRIL
+399 VTIFACVILYRVL

-417 KTKLFNDKEKL
+417 KTKVFNDNEKL
-428 FIGKV
+428 FIGSV
-433 KEIKKFNYAKFAKKP
+433 HEVRKFNYAKFAKKP
-448 IIVSLSIMAIGLIF
+448 IIVSLSIIAIGLIF

-485 EPLNFNKINE
+485 EPLNFNKIKE

-522 LEEKDEIKIKSEL
+522 LNEEDEIKVKSEL
-535 KALGVDTS
+535 KALGIDTS
-543 VNEISNLVTSN
+543 ANEISNLVTNN

-560 KALLYSMLAII
+560 KALIYSIIAII
-571 IYVAIR
+571 LYVTIR
-577 FNFNYAISGILMLV
+577 FNFNYAASGILMLL

-647 LTDEELENLVNLSSN
+647 LTEEELENLVNVSSN

-671 SITTIA
+671 SITTVA
-677 AIVILLCVG
+677 AIITLLCVG

-713 KVWMLLERRSMKRP
+713 KVWMLLERRSMDRP
-727 EEDDDDELTEMKVK
+727 EEEDDEPTEMKVK